1 MNIEQLPTH
10 DASSRVRTRLTAWR
24 KTAATLAMLVSCAG
38 GASAGTIS
46 ALPGATVPT
55 PLTTA
60 TDVVRI
66 SENRLLRDGVPWVP
80 HAVQMVAFVAP
91 PRFQTGAFLA
101 AYRHYN
107 ISEFAAIKAW
117 GADSVRMQLSQPG
130 ADPDDPKYDQDFVNK
145 FIAGVKAARA
155 AGLVVIVSIQDEEQ
169 SGEESPADLPNAA
182 TRHVWA
188 TLAPQLNGDDG
199 IVYEMFNEPRPKPSA
214 ANWASWADAMDA
226 VVATIRDTGATNT
239 LLADGLNFAETLDGV
254 IPLDDPLHRMAYS
267 SHPYFHNRFDQSEK
281 AWNRKFGAVAARLPV
296 IVGEWTSATT
306 YFLRRGY
313 GGRRTRD
320 AQVHGGAQHRSCRC
334 HLRLRPAALRR
345 HRQRLSRHAYRVR
358 RRQSLQ
364 GRRLRARHA
373 GAEMVS
379 DGIGAGRAA
388 LTPPRIGDRN

>member
-1 MNIEQLPTH
+1 MIQESAIPIMNIERPFTRS
-10 DASSRVRTRLTAWR
+10 ACSRVRARLTTLLM
-24 KTAATLAMLVSCAG
+24 TASTLAMLVVSCDN
-38 GASAGTIS
+38 ASAGTIS
-46 ALPGATVPT
+46 TLPSGTASTPT
-55 PLTTA
+55 PTT
-60 TDVVRI
+60 TGIVRI

-91 PRFQTGAFLA
+91 PRYQTGAFLA

-107 ISEFAAIKAW
+107 ISEFAAIKSW

-130 ADPDDPKYDQDFVNK
+130 ADPDDPKYDHDFVNK

-214 ANWASWADAMDA
+214 ANWASWADAMNA

-267 SHPYFHNRFDQSEK
+267 SHPYFHNRFDQSER

-306 YFLRRGY
+306 YFCDADTAAAAHAMLRYMAARNIGLVAVTYDFGLPRY
-313 GGRRTRD
+313 GGI
-320 AQVHGGAQHRSCRC
+320 
-334 HLRLRPAALRR
+334 
-345 HRQRLSRHAYRVR
+345 
-358 RRQSLQ
+358 
-364 GRRLRARHA
+364 
-373 GAEMVS
+373 VS
-379 DGIGAGRAA
+379 DYRGTPTTFAGGKACKDVGFGPGALVQKWYRTGSVPAE
-388 LTPPRIGDRN
+388 LQ